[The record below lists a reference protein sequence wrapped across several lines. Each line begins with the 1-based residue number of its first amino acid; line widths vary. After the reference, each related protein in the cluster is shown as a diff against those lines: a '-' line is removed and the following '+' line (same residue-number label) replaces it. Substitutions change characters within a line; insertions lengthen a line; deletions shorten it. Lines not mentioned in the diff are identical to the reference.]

1 MSALIIKFDKSNNYY
16 KPEFNY
22 TAQYNVKDTNSLT
35 SKQANIYKN
44 PLKYSS
50 YLQKYWQL
58 EKDVGIIYI
67 ISKYL
72 YIYY

>member
-16 KPEFNY
+16 KPESNY

-50 YLQKYWQL
+50 YLQKY
-58 EKDVGIIYI
+58 
-67 ISKYL
+67 
-72 YIYY
+72 